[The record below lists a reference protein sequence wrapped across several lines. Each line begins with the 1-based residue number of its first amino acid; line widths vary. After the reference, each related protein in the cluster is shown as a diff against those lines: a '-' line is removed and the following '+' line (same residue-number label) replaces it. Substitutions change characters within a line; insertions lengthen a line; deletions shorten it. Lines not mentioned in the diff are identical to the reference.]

1 MGGETDIATEAGG
14 LLAEES
20 TGWCTCP
27 REGVKQGRGNGPQPA
42 RSGGGGTPRVI
53 GTFQNNR
60 AGQMDCKRETGGP
73 GVMLLGEAN
82 TIGVYRHME
91 RVTAWEWGCVST
103 QKTTH
108 AEATARRRE
117 KRDYRT

>member
-42 RSGGGGTPRVI
+42 RSGGGHPQSDRDIPEQQG
-53 GTFQNNR
+53 R
-60 AGQMDCKRETGGP
+60 ADGLQERDGGGP

-91 RVTAWEWGCVST
+91 RVTAW
-103 QKTTH
+103 
-108 AEATARRRE
+108 
-117 KRDYRT
+117 